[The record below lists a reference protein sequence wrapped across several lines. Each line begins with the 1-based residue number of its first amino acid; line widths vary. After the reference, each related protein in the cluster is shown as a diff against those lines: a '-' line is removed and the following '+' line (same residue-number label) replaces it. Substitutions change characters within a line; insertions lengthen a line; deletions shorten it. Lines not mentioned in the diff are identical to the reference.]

1 MRRASNPSITPQMY
15 RHFAV
20 VTVILTA
27 TMAFFA
33 SGENDQ
39 AAAAHAAQARAAH
52 VRPTPPPEPA
62 FKQAEPAADDAGT
75 WGSDDGGSFGGPTM
89 AVPSSGGSQWL
100 PPPLAGIGN
109 VQQAITRAG
118 AADDPENEADDAAPT
133 AAEIAA
139 AQAASRLRSGAGR
152 GEQ

>member
-1 MRRASNPSITPQMY
+1 MY

-39 AAAAHAAQARAAH
+39 AAAAHAAQAHAAPE
-52 VRPTPPPEPA
+52 RPPPPAEPA
-62 FKQAEPAADDAGT
+62 FRQAEPAADDTGT

-89 AVPSSGGSQWL
+89 AAPSSGSQWL

-109 VQQAITRAG
+109 VQQPIRRANAG
-118 AADDPENEADDAAPT
+118 DDPADDEADAAAPT

-139 AQAASRLRSGAGR
+139 AQAASRLRAGAGS
-152 GEQ
+152 GGD